1 MAGTNTDQ
9 QRRYGSTYLELYTT
23 LTAGDSTGIV
33 DAATLQKLVN
43 DKAPAIL
50 ECLDAFKK
58 PSAASRSAMTKQTK
72 KHGGA
77 KFTDPEVKLATRLSD
92 LVDLDELQALDVVE
106 QLSQEEVIDADR
118 VEEQLINATNRYWKE
133 RSSVIAL
140 LGLLIKRTVIDHPHD
155 PAQGFP
161 AFRVFSSQPAHLSRL
176 VKQWR
181 TAATAQAPA
190 QFSVDPLRLDLWIGQ
205 SLTEQ
210 YSLLETVI
218 VAILASGQS
227 ASSKASAILD
237 VMFET
242 EFGTRQPY
250 LGRFKQ
256 ENAAAWEDVKL
267 LCVLAS
273 LATLDLENIPTA
285 AWASTGDRRHISQS
299 PDQIKAINT
308 SLETME
314 RERELGPFLLA
325 WSSILST
332 KAVLDEE
339 SNVVTKQEIH
349 TTRSLASQFAFISM
363 EKLAVFQYLSTA
375 LDNEMFSSSS
385 RYSTIY
391 KRLLFGFVE
400 NALVD
405 YPANTIK
412 DFDEGLMNT
421 ISKILQY
428 QPELCDLVWKEESQ
442 LGQGVMGALQIA
454 RGRFPVSFGPLVK
467 LLTAL
472 ATGGRESS
480 FKVLTFFGQMPSFT
494 HICSHNSKAVEVDV
508 ELETGKT
515 FLRAI
520 KDIPA
525 GTASGRPITIIP
537 PGTIGYPVSQ
547 QNTTQIVQWAHHESG
562 WRLLFKVL
570 LSFEQLEEA
579 EIQALPSSEV
589 ANYVATMELYE
600 AMFRHSRTSN
610 DLIAIYN
617 KWGEP
622 FIRTLFGV
630 LDKSYSVQPRSLDLI
645 ASCLSCMTA
654 LCQSFSEDIWL
665 FVQQSA
671 FFPSVVT
678 TNLQF
683 TGASQ
688 VQTTGRVE
696 TILADTERVQGR
708 YPVTLAFLALVNAL
722 AINAEHREL
731 WDSPELR
738 RLKVEVLHPCVA
750 YIQNKIFATYENWQ
764 FQSIRDRFM
773 IGHRALVLFN
783 ILINDKP
790 LTDGS
795 SYGGF
800 QNGENGIKFLQNFLY
815 NSFLY
820 EGGRHLAGPLLSVVG
835 SGNELATFFSKFVRV
850 AELSDV
856 WAMVSEALVL
866 TKSLLRRRKIAGGK
880 ASSLEM
886 HLVERTTGASNQS
899 LIQVLASYSD
909 FSCGPIAARN
919 SIDILT
925 LLCALSSS
933 WEYRV
938 AFVGYLGTTD
948 QSRALISTLI
958 NRIGDDSQPVEY
970 RLALW
975 SFFTI
980 TLTTQPGL
988 ATLFLSNHRF
998 NPITGMLDDKE
1009 TEIKDSSVAVQALD
1023 ILKNHKQTLLTEPP
1037 ILPQVVHFLE
1047 ILWKNAKDHDLLIKT
1062 LQKDDNFWAN
1072 LGELVS
1078 MPEVSV
1084 EPDTMAMSDQHE
1096 SPAAAQVEHVLGVNA
1111 SQSAKA
1117 YALRIFGYAIHY
1129 NTYAKTQEGG
1139 SILNALPSGLQ
1150 KFIQQAADAKWF
1162 IAWNDVIPK
1171 IHYRP
1176 EEHRQLKEMT
1186 RTMKQPFQYLNLAVE
1201 RWDEI
1206 YDLDHLPGESYMLDL
1221 ERAHFKMAWGDLE
1234 EDHLFV
1240 RRLFHVNLNWS
1251 IVQSEMQRLSAW
1263 RFFVEIATDILGLAL
1278 WGGSI
1283 KGKGKGGSETS
1294 YYNFILSLLNHIAE
1308 DTEGSSVLRVARHDC
1323 CMLLLSVIEKS
1334 SLDKPSAKANAAD
1347 HFPEVLTLLRKLV
1360 QSADMDVVGSI
1371 LQPVEGADSY
1381 RPLFLTLL
1389 FCYRSLHDKDVIRRV
1404 DPSDMETI
1412 RHSTISLLPLV
1423 CKCLNLLVERHS
1435 RGVQDHSGD
1444 ILIIMSLMEQLC
1456 HPVWNPY
1463 PSLWIPALVE
1473 GDVFRLLIQI
1483 CNKCL
1488 AMPFQERPIFFEGC
1502 LNLLLALANIT
1513 EVAEHLVDAGFV
1525 SMLMHNGLTPQL
1537 QRGAIRPIHEAH
1549 GDRGDWHQAWCVFL
1563 AILTRLVR
1571 AMGSTSD
1578 ALLQSLIGLIQ
1589 FYGSQFNAGLDSSIE
1604 GPLTTAKL
1612 EEIER
1617 VTMLFYELSKHDG
1630 RLTSLGGG
1638 DLLRAFIDRTLFIL
1652 QHNVY
1657 FFTHPAYLTSV
1668 ILPMARSER
1677 DKYTGQEDE
1686 VKMMA
1691 TTVAGEQPSA
1701 LVTKIEGKLA
1711 AIVRNVLSA
1720 MLTWTKP
1727 GVILTKTRI
1736 EWPYDRVTMA
1746 PSVNTAVYEPASIG
1760 TLFDLIQY
1768 ATTSLKEW
1776 EARLEGKA
1784 GGRAGLFK
1792 DTAANDNDDDGQGNK
1807 NDGVNGQKNGGAG
1820 SGLTTKAMAGGA
1832 TGDKGMDLKSFLS
1845 SITANNMTT
1854 PLSIV
1859 KGAGTTGTSM
1869 ANGGKP
1875 AAAVASSSTSST
1887 AGANAGPSTTSKIGG
1902 SSSSSSS
1909 STSPSWSS
1917 SSGNNN
1923 KATVSNGATESAFA
1937 TLSTSSGSSAR
1948 MLSLLE
1954 DALVMMTTQLAL
1966 YLYHPDLHS
1975 TTRRDIQGELCADLL
1990 RMLSSVESMLHRF
2003 ENLPET
2009 KREQQMGAQLYAQIR
2024 GLREHMIP
2032 VLRHFAETRISH
2044 A

>member
-1 MAGTNTDQ
+1 MAPVCASPDQ

-23 LTAGDSTGIV
+23 LAAGDSADIV
-33 DAATLQKLVN
+33 DAAAVQKLVN

-58 PSAASRSAMTKQTK
+58 PSATSRSAMTKKTK
-72 KHGGA
+72 KHGGN
-77 KFTDPEVKLATRLSD
+77 KFSDAEVKLATRLSD
-92 LVDLDELQALDVVE
+92 LVELDELQALDIIE
-106 QLSQEEVIDADR
+106 ELSQEQVVDAER

-133 RSSVIAL
+133 RSSIIAL
-140 LGLLIKRTVIDHPHD
+140 LGLLIKRTALDHPHD

-161 AFRVFSSQPAHLSRL
+161 AFHVFSSQPAHLARL
-176 VKQWR
+176 IKQWR
-181 TAATAQAPA
+181 TVATTQAPSA
-190 QFSVDPLRLDLWIGQ
+190 FSVDPLRLDLWIGQ

-218 VAILASGQS
+218 VAILASGKGV
-227 ASSKASAILD
+227 SSQASAIME

-250 LGRFKQ
+250 LARFKQ
-256 ENAAAWEDVKL
+256 ENATAWEDVKV

-273 LATLDLENIPTA
+273 LAALDLENIPTA
-285 AWASTGDRRHISQS
+285 VWTNTGDRRHISQS
-299 PDQIKAINT
+299 PDQIKTINT

-314 RERELGPFLLA
+314 REKELGPFLLA

-339 SNVVTKQEIH
+339 SNVAAAQDIRA
-349 TTRSLASQFAFISM
+349 TRSLASQFAFISM
-363 EKLAVFQYLSTA
+363 EKLAVFRYLSTA

-385 RYSTIY
+385 RYSAIY
-391 KRLLFGFVE
+391 KRLLFGFIE

-405 YPANTIK
+405 YPANTIS
-412 DFDEGLMNT
+412 DFDEGLVT
-421 ISKILQY
+421 TVAKVLQY

-472 ATGGRESS
+472 ATGGRGSS
-480 FKVLTFFGQMPSFT
+480 SKVLAFFEQMPSFT
-494 HICSHNSKAVEVDV
+494 HICPHNSKAVEVDV
-508 ELETGKT
+508 EQETGKT

-525 GTASGRPITIIP
+525 GTANGRPITIIP

-547 QNTTQIVQWAHHESG
+547 QNTTQIVQWAHSESG
-562 WRLLFKVL
+562 WRLLFKIL
-570 LSFEQLEEA
+570 LSFEQLDEA
-579 EIQALPSSEV
+579 EIQALPPTEV
-589 ANYVATMELYE
+589 ANYAATMELYE
-600 AMFRHSRTSN
+600 AMFRHSRTAD

-617 KWGEP
+617 RWGEP

-630 LDKSYSVQPRSLDLI
+630 LDKSFAIQPRSLDLI

-671 FFPSVVT
+671 FFPSIVT
-678 TNLQF
+678 ANAQF
-683 TGASQ
+683 TSASQ
-688 VQTTGRVE
+688 VQTVGRVE
-696 TILADTERVQGR
+696 TILVDTERVQGR
-708 YPVTLAFLALVNAL
+708 YPVTLAFLALINAL
-722 AINAEHREL
+722 AINSEHREL

-738 RLKVEVLHPCVA
+738 RLKVELLHPCVA
-750 YIQNKIFATYENWQ
+750 YIQNKIFATYGNWQ
-764 FQSIRDRFM
+764 FQSIRERFM

-783 ILINDKP
+783 VLINDKP

-800 QNGENGIKFLQNFLY
+800 QNGENGLKFLQNFLY

-820 EGGRHLAGPLLSVVG
+820 EGGRHLAGSLLSVVG

-856 WAMVSEALVL
+856 WAMVSEALML

-938 AFVGYLGTTD
+938 AFVGYLGTTE
-948 QSRALISTLI
+948 QSRAIIATLIS
-958 NRIGDDSQPVEY
+958 RIGDDSQPVEY

-998 NPITGMLDDKE
+998 NPVTGMLDDKE

-1023 ILKNHKQTLLTEPP
+1023 ILQNHKQILQAELP
-1037 ILPQVVHFLE
+1037 ILPQALHFLE

-1062 LQKDDNFWAN
+1062 LQKDDNFWMN
-1072 LGELVS
+1072 LGDLVS
-1078 MPEVSV
+1078 MPEMSI
-1084 EPDTMAMSDQHE
+1084 EPDNVAVSGQLEDVITAHVD
-1096 SPAAAQVEHVLGVNA
+1096 HVLGVNA
-1111 SQSAKA
+1111 FQSAKA

-1150 KFIQQAADAKWF
+1150 KFIQRAADAKWF
-1162 IAWNDVIPK
+1162 ISWNDVIPK
-1171 IHYRP
+1171 IHYRV
-1176 EEHRQLKEMT
+1176 EEHRRLKEMT
-1186 RTMKQPFQYLNLAVE
+1186 RTLQQPFHYLNLAVE

-1221 ERAHFKMAWGDLE
+1221 ERARFKMAWGDLE
-1234 EDHLFV
+1234 EDHVFI
-1240 RRLFHVNLNWS
+1240 RRLFRVNLNWS

-1263 RFFVEIATDILGLAL
+1263 RFFVEIATDILGPSL
-1278 WGGSI
+1278 WAGSV
-1283 KGKGKGGSETS
+1283 KGKGVSET
-1294 YYNFILSLLNHIAE
+1294 YYTFILSLLNHIAV
-1308 DTEGSSVLRVARHDC
+1308 DTEGSPVLRVARHDC

-1334 SLDKPSAKANAAD
+1334 YLDKPSAKANAAD
-1347 HFPEVLTLLRKLV
+1347 HFPEVLTLLRKLI
-1360 QSADMDVVGSI
+1360 QSPDMDVVGSI
-1371 LQPVEGADSY
+1371 QQPVEEAESY

-1389 FCYRSLHDKDVIRRV
+1389 FCYRSLHDKDIIRRV
-1404 DPSDMETI
+1404 HPTDMESI
-1412 RHSTISLLPLV
+1412 RHSTIMLLPLV

-1444 ILIIMSLMEQLC
+1444 ILVVMSLLEQLC
-1456 HPVWNPY
+1456 HPLWNPY
-1463 PSLWIPALVE
+1463 PSLWIPVLVE
-1473 GDVFRLLIQI
+1473 GDVFRLLLHI

-1502 LNLLLALANIT
+1502 LNLLLALADVT
-1513 EVAEHLVDAGFV
+1513 GVPEQLVEAGFV
-1525 SMLMHNGLTPQL
+1525 SMLMHNGITPQL
-1537 QRGAIRPIHEAH
+1537 QRGEIRPIHEAH

-1563 AILTRLVR
+1563 AILSRLVR
-1571 AMGSTSD
+1571 ALGSVSD
-1578 ALLQSLIGLIQ
+1578 PLLQSLIGLIQ

-1612 EEIER
+1612 EEFEK

-1630 RLTSLGGG
+1630 RLASLGGG
-1638 DLLRAFIDRTLFIL
+1638 DLLRAFVDRTLFIL
-1652 QHNVY
+1652 QHAVY
-1657 FFTHPAYLTSV
+1657 FFTHPAYLSSV

-1686 VKMMA
+1686 YKLVA
-1691 TTVAGEQPSA
+1691 TAAAGEPSA

-1711 AIVRNVLSA
+1711 AIVRNILST

-1736 EWPYDRVTMA
+1736 EWSYDRVTIA

-1792 DTAANDNDDDGQGNK
+1792 DTANDDDKGKEEGA
-1807 NDGVNGQKNGGAG
+1807 NGQKNGGAG
-1820 SGLTTKAMAGGA
+1820 SGLTTKTVGGGGA
-1832 TGDKGMDLKSFLS
+1832 AADKGMDLKTFLT
-1845 SITANNMTT
+1845 SITAANLTT
-1854 PLSIV
+1854 PLSV
-1859 KGAGTTGTSM
+1859 TKGTNAVAG
-1869 ANGGKP
+1869 NGKP
-1875 AAAVASSSTSST
+1875 ATTAASL
-1887 AGANAGPSTTSKIGG
+1887 AGASGAAGPSTSKSEA
-1902 SSSSSSS
+1902 SSAEATAAAS
-1909 STSPSWSS
+1909 
-1917 SSGNNN
+1917 
-1923 KATVSNGATESAFA
+1923 KATASNGATESAFA
-1937 TLSTSSGSSAR
+1937 TLSTTSGSSAR

-1954 DALVMMTTQLAL
+1954 DALVVMTTQLAL

-1990 RMLSSVESMLHRF
+1990 RTLSSVDSMLRRF

-2009 KREQQMGAQLYAQIR
+2009 KREQQMGAQLYGQIK
-2024 GLREHMIP
+2024 GLRENMIP
-2032 VLRHFAETRISH
+2032 VLRHFAETRILL